1 MAAAGWWTGR
11 PRIPGLAA
19 DGERVAD
26 EPIWRGWAGDLPA
39 VPGSAV
45 GTRRPGRLS
54 VDFRV
59 GLWLE
64 SGREE
69 PAVLGRRDGLD
80 TWPAPVARRP
90 LALSQLVPCSR
101 EGARQT
107 GRV

>member
-1 MAAAGWWTGR
+1 MDRQAKPSRPGCGR
-11 PRIPGLAA
+11 GARRRRAHLEGL
-19 DGERVAD
+19 G
-26 EPIWRGWAGDLPA
+26 GDLPA

-54 VDFRV
+54 VGFRV

-80 TWPAPVARRP
+80 TWPALVARRP